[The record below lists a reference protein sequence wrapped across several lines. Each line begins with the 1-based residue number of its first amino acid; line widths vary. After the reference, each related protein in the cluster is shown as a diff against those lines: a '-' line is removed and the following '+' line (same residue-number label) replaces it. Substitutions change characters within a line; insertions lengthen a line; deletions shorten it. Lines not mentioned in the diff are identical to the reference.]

1 MTLTWAKQ
9 SSERRRF
16 ELALRLAAR
25 LALRLAALKGMAAG
39 PGRLAGR
46 AAEPVVGIG
55 QHAQQAHEL
64 GRCALGQERGL

>member
-25 LALRLAALKGMAAG
+25 LAARLALRLAALKGMAAG
-39 PGRLAGR
+39 PGRPAGR
-46 AAEPVVGIG
+46 AAEPVVGID

-64 GRCALGQERGL
+64 GRCALG